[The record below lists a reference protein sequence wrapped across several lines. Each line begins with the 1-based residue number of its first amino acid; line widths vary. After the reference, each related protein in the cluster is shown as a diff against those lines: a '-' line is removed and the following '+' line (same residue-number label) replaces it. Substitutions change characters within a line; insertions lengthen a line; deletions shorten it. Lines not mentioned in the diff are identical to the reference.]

1 MKHLASI
8 LLSILV
14 LAMPTNAKDK
24 KAADGDYHDG
34 VLVRFE
40 MVSAGLSCSSSG
52 NGTVN
57 DDGQVN
63 VRNSGSCSQD
73 SVAHY
78 SIAVGDI
85 SYVLTAAL
93 THPKTAL
100 FTLGYSAA
108 FEKHS
113 VLYAQLPGTP
123 IKVRMVK
130 DKVYVKL
137 GDRESPYKVVSV
149 ASTAK

>member
-1 MKHLASI
+1 MKRLTSMLLAI
-8 LLSILV
+8 V
-14 LAMPTNAKDK
+14 ALALTAMAKDK

-40 MVSAGLSCSSSG
+40 MVSTGLSCRSSG
-52 NGTVN
+52 SGTVN

-63 VRNSGSCSQD
+63 TSSTGTCSED
-73 SVAHY
+73 NVGHY
-78 SIAVGDI
+78 TVAVGDM
-85 SYVLTAAL
+85 SYVLAPAV
-93 THPKTAL
+93 THPKTAI

-108 FEKHS
+108 FQKHS

-123 IKVRMVK
+123 VKVRVVK

-137 GDRESPYKVVSV
+137 GDRESPYHVVSL
-149 ASTAK
+149 ASNAK